1 MKEKK
6 GKESYDSARS
16 KERSKMFREQFKILW
31 GKERNTIQQNSTRR
45 GSRLFQRSCYGG
57 KRENRYDNYVASVEE
72 LELTNDIDLIYK
84 QIYSLQDWI
93 EGKLE
98 LIGELKPL
106 EKKIILLREEQNMI
120 WRDIAE
126 ATSYSER
133 QAQRIYDKYYKREY
147 KKRSQ
152 S

>member
-1 MKEKK
+1 M
-6 GKESYDSARS
+6 
-16 KERSKMFREQFKILW
+16 
-31 GKERNTIQQNSTRR
+31 
-45 GSRLFQRSCYGG
+45 
-57 KRENRYDNYVASVEE
+57 EE

>member
-1 MKEKK
+1 MTLQEAKNDLKCLENNLKYYEGKKETL
-6 GKESYDSARS
+6 
-16 KERSKMFREQFKILW
+16 FK
-31 GKERNTIQQNSTRR
+31 QNSTR

-93 EGKLE
+93 VGKLE

-133 QAQRIYDKYYKREY
+133 QAQRIYDKYYKREH
-147 KKRSQ
+147 KKKKSRLKDVVQMSR
-152 S
+152 

>member
-1 MKEKK
+1 MTLQEAKNDLKCLENNLKYYEGKKETLFNKTQP
-6 GKESYDSARS
+6 GAVDYS
-16 KERSKMFREQFKILW
+16 KEVVM
-31 GKERNTIQQNSTRR
+31 
-45 GSRLFQRSCYGG
+45 GG

-93 EGKLE
+93 VGKLE

-152 S
+152 L